1 MGSRSSTIGCLRC
14 SRSRGGWKILSCGR
28 GFSVLP
34 LLSGWLSLL
43 CRRIVAVDILKGGIR
58 DSAAVHAKF
67 SLVDVLTSVQEFNF
81 LRPTEPESK
90 VVYRPSLVHVLVDN
104 ILSEVAGQAVLHVAF
119 PVLYGVLGDLE
130 PVLGV
135 VRLYLEHQ
143 DWQEALTGSGWVA
156 FSQTLHLWGPDF
168 VEVPSSPVSSILLK
182 QSVLYDH
189 VHTKEVNP
197 DIVYSLLLPVLVHG
211 DGSKAAP
218 DLIELLV
225 HVLVLLG
232 YGLLDEHVS
241 VFPFHCLSR
250 FPELRFEFEQ
260 VENQLLTREMHYHSW
275 LPVSTSMSGFSSLT
289 IHVYFEYMI
298 LWEEVSAASFF

>member
-14 SRSRGGWKILSCGR
+14 PRSRGGWGILSCGR
-28 GFSVLP
+28 GSSVLP

-43 CRRIVAVDILKGGIR
+43 CRRIVAVDILEGGIR

-67 SLVDVLTSVQEFNF
+67 SLVDVLTGVQEFNF

-90 VVYRPSLVHVLVDN
+90 VVYCPSLVHVLVDN
-104 ILSEVAGQAVLHVAF
+104 LLSEVAGQAVLHVAF

-135 VRLYLEHQ
+135 IRLYLEHQ

-156 FSQTLHLWGPDF
+156 FSQALHLRGPDL
-168 VEVPSSPVSSILLK
+168 VKVPSSPVSSILLK
-182 QSVLYDH
+182 QSVFYNH

-197 DIVYSLLLPVLVHG
+197 DIIYSLLLPVLIHG

-218 DLIELLV
+218 DLIEFLV

-232 YGLLDEHVS
+232 YGLLDEHIS
-241 VFPFHCLSR
+241 VLLFYCLSR
-250 FPELRFEFEQ
+250 LPELRFELEQ
-260 VENQLLTREMHYHSW
+260 VENQLLAREVHYHGW
-275 LPVSTSMSGFSSLT
+275 LSVSTSMSGFSSLS
-289 IHVYFEYMI
+289 IHVYFEYLI
-298 LWEEVSAASFF
+298 LWEEVREAG